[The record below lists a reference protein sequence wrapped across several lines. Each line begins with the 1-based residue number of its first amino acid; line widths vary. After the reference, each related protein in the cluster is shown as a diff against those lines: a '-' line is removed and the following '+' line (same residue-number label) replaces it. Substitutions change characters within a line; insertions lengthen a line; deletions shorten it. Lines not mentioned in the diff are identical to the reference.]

1 MLGGSKISTGNK
13 DRPVTTG
20 SDTRLIK
27 IGPSLVAGI
36 GTQIMRLDS
45 RTSS

>member
-20 SDTRLIK
+20 SDTRLDK
-27 IGPSLVAGI
+27 DGAVIGGRDGNSKL
-36 GTQIMRLDS
+36 
-45 RTSS
+45 